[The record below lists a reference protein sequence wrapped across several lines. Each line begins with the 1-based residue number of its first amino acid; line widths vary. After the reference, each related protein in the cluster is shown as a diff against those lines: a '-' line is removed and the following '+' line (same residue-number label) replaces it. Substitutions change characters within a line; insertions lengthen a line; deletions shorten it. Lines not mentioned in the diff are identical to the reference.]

1 MAKICIRAL
10 VAGHV
15 QGVWY
20 RQSTLDQA
28 LSHGLT
34 GWVRNLSDGRV
45 EVLLCGESNAVRQ
58 VEAWLQVGPA
68 LANVADVDSR
78 DVVLEE
84 SYQGFVIRPDA

>member
-10 VAGHV
+10 VTGHV

-84 SYQGFVIRPDA
+84 SYQGFDIRPDA